1 MKDRLV
7 SHLNSVFQALSIE
20 SEIEVYDC
28 CNDIL
33 PEWARHLSH
42 PFRYF
47 VCTPAIDDLVLL
59 KKFLCKDIFVSGRM
73 LYWYD
78 GDAIE
83 PHCAP
88 KQISSTGNF
97 ESHRLKTS
105 TRLPSWLDEYI
116 FKTLH
121 AQYAPNHERFD
132 FNLDLTETD
141 VLKYLG
147 TYFPRSYAESFCI
160 FDNLFR
166 NTAYSSVFHID
177 APINIAAIGCGTGGD
192 LMGLLTVIGKYST
205 LNRPINIIAVDG
217 NSEALSILSQIL
229 EKYKQYFKK
238 ELFLKIITH
247 TFVDICSF
255 DLSSV
260 GVSGS
265 FDFVLCS
272 KMICE
277 LIASGRGRN
286 DDAYYD
292 YVIKFLPLLNERG
305 IFYLLDVTT
314 RQKHSTFNPF
324 LLNEQ
329 VQRAM
334 VNNNDYVVISPIPC
348 SFFNQTCNNSCFY
361 QKTFS
366 ITHSNIREDKSKV
379 AYKLIAHKDV
389 YRLIGAGIEGTG
401 KYQIHGDKICP
412 HTEAWSGGYMD
423 AFYIPETSYNT
434 FLSDEELLSTVKAN
448 DDKPSNRDC
457 VSSSV
462 SIPAGTASIPS
473 QDDICTG
480 SLGSMTDAI
489 DNNEILSSD
498 DYYTGCY
505 IIDTNVFVEK
515 PDIIDSIPEDYFVV
529 LSAKVLEE
537 LDHLKIK
544 KNISVAGKKRAN
556 RALKNISDS
565 LSRKDREI
573 IMEDS
578 DVRLLPKDFDK
589 HNPDNKILSV
599 ALKFV
604 GENPI
609 LLTSDFG
616 LQARAKA
623 MGVESISLKEYKK
636 INNN

>member
-1 MKDRLV
+1 MKERLI
-7 SHLNSVFQALSIE
+7 SHLNMVFQTLSIK
-20 SEIEVYDC
+20 SEIYVYDC
-28 CNDIL
+28 SADTL

-42 PFRYF
+42 PYRYF
-47 VCTPAIDDLVLL
+47 VCTPAIEDLVLL
-59 KKFLCKDIFVSGRM
+59 KKFLCKDIFVSDRM

-83 PHCAP
+83 PTCTS
-88 KQISSTGNF
+88 KNISSTGNV
-97 ESHRLKTS
+97 EILRLKTN

-166 NTAYSSVFHID
+166 NKAYSSIFHID
-177 APINIAAIGCGTGGD
+177 APINIAAIGCGAGGD

-205 LNRPINIIAVDG
+205 LNRPINIIAVAG
-217 NSEALSILSQIL
+217 NSEALSVLSQIL

-238 ELFLKIITH
+238 ELYLKIITH
-247 TFVDICSF
+247 TFVDISSF
-255 DLSSV
+255 DSSSI
-260 GVSGS
+260 GASKS

-292 YVIKFLPLLNERG
+292 YVMKFLPLLNERG

-324 LLNEQ
+324 LLNKQ

-334 VNNNDYVVISPIPC
+334 ANNNEYVVISPVPC
-348 SFFNQTCNNSCFY
+348 SFFNQSCNKNCFY

-366 ITHSNIREDKSKV
+366 ITHSNIREDISKV

-389 YRLIGAGIEGTG
+389 CCLIGAGIEGSG
-401 KYQIHGDKICP
+401 KYQIHGDKVCP
-412 HTEAWSGGYMD
+412 HTEAWTGGYID
-423 AFYIPETSYNT
+423 AFYIPETPYKT
-434 FLSDEELLSTVKAN
+434 FVSDEDLLSPIKVN
-448 DDKPSNRDC
+448 NEDLSNRDY
-457 VSSSV
+457 VSSTISV
-462 SIPAGTASIPS
+462 PIENVQIPS
-473 QDDICTG
+473 QDDRCIG
-480 SLGSMTDAI
+480 SQGSMTDTI
-489 DNNEILSSD
+489 DNNEPSYSD
-498 DYYTGCY
+498 VYYTGCY

-515 PDIIDSIPEDYFVV
+515 PDIIDSIPEDYFVA

-537 LDHLKIK
+537 LDHLKTK

-604 GENPI
+604 RENPI

-623 MGVESISLKEYKK
+623 MGVDSISLKEYKK

>member
-1 MKDRLV
+1 MKGWLN
-7 SHLNSVFQALSIE
+7 SHLNMVFQTLSIK
-20 SEIEVYDC
+20 SEIHVYDC
-28 CNDIL
+28 STDTL
-33 PEWARHLSH
+33 PEWAQHLSH

-47 VCTPAIDDLVLL
+47 VCTPAIDDLLLL
-59 KKFLCKDIFVSGRM
+59 KKFLCKDIFTTGKM

-78 GDAIE
+78 GDAID
-83 PHCAP
+83 PTHVN
-88 KQISSTGNF
+88 KTISSTSNVD
-97 ESHRLKTS
+97 SPRLKTN

-166 NTAYSSVFHID
+166 NKAYSSIFHID

-192 LMGLLTVIGKYST
+192 LMGLLTIIGKYSN
-205 LNRPINIIAVDG
+205 LNRPINIVAVDG
-217 NSEALSILSQIL
+217 NSEALSILSQII
-229 EKYKQYFKK
+229 EKYKQYFRK
-238 ELFLKIITH
+238 ELSLKIITH
-247 TFVDICSF
+247 TFVDINSF
-255 DLSSV
+255 DSSAI
-260 GVSGS
+260 GN
-265 FDFVLCS
+265 FRTLDFILCS

-292 YVIKFLPLLNERG
+292 YVMKFLPLLNERG

-348 SFFNQTCNNSCFY
+348 SFFNQACNNSCFY

-389 YRLIGAGIEGTG
+389 YRLIGAGIEGSG
-401 KYQIHGDKICP
+401 KYQIHNDKVCP
-412 HTEAWSGGYMD
+412 HTETWAGGYID
-423 AFYIPETSYNT
+423 AFYIPETSYKT
-434 FLSDEELLSTVKAN
+434 FMSDEELLSSIKVN
-448 DDKPSNRDC
+448 DGKPSNKDY
-457 VSSSV
+457 VSSPI
-462 SIPAGTASIPS
+462 SIPTETVHIPS
-473 QDDICTG
+473 QDSMCAG

-489 DNNEILSSD
+489 DNNELSYSD

-515 PDIIDSIPEDYFVV
+515 PDIIDSIPEDFFIV

-623 MGVESISLKEYKK
+623 MGIKSISLKEYKK

>member
-1 MKDRLV
+1 
-7 SHLNSVFQALSIE
+7 
-20 SEIEVYDC
+20 
-28 CNDIL
+28 
-33 PEWARHLSH
+33 
-42 PFRYF
+42 
-47 VCTPAIDDLVLL
+47 
-59 KKFLCKDIFVSGRM
+59 
-73 LYWYD
+73 
-78 GDAIE
+78 
-83 PHCAP
+83 
-88 KQISSTGNF
+88 
-97 ESHRLKTS
+97 
-105 TRLPSWLDEYI
+105 
-116 FKTLH
+116 
-121 AQYAPNHERFD
+121 
-132 FNLDLTETD
+132 
-141 VLKYLG
+141 
-147 TYFPRSYAESFCI
+147 
-160 FDNLFR
+160 
-166 NTAYSSVFHID
+166 
-177 APINIAAIGCGTGGD
+177 
-192 LMGLLTVIGKYST
+192 
-205 LNRPINIIAVDG
+205 
-217 NSEALSILSQIL
+217 
-229 EKYKQYFKK
+229 
-238 ELFLKIITH
+238 
-247 TFVDICSF
+247 
-255 DLSSV
+255 
-260 GVSGS
+260 
-265 FDFVLCS
+265 
-272 KMICE
+272 MICE
-277 LIASGRGRN
+277 LIASGCGRN

-292 YVIKFLPLLNERG
+292 YVMKFLPLLNERG

-329 VQRAM
+329 VKRAM

-366 ITHSNIREDKSKV
+366 VTHSNIREDKSKV

-389 YRLIGAGIEGTG
+389 YRLIGAGIECSG

-412 HTEAWSGGYMD
+412 HTEAWTGGYID
-423 AFYIPETSYNT
+423 AFYIPETSHKTYM
-434 FLSDEELLSTVKAN
+434 SDEEMFSTVEVGDA
-448 DDKPSNRDC
+448 KPSNTGDE
-457 VSSSV
+457 SSSI
-462 SIPAGTASIPS
+462 SISSGTVHIPS
-473 QDDICTG
+473 QDDMCPG
-480 SLGSMTDAI
+480 SLGSVTDAI

-498 DYYTGCY
+498 EYYTGCY

-616 LQARAKA
+616 LRLSEIFFKALLARFFPATEIFFLIFKWSNSSNTLA
-623 MGVESISLKEYKK
+623 DRTTK
-636 INNN
+636 